1 MSKVPF
7 LDLKS
12 AYQELKL
19 EIDDAISR
27 VLNSGIYILGDELTA
42 FENDY
47 ADFCESRFCVGV
59 ANGLDAIH
67 LALLALNIG
76 EGDEVI
82 VPAHTYIATWL
93 AVSQSRANLIPI
105 EPDEKNFNIN
115 PLLIESAITSK
126 TKAIIVVHLYG
137 QSVDLEK
144 IHLIAKKYNIKVI
157 EDAAQAHGL
166 EYKGKRI
173 GGHSDVVAWS
183 FYPGKNLGAIGDGGA
198 ITTNQEEI
206 YEKIRELRNYGSK
219 VKYINDQKGFNSRLD
234 PIQAAILRVK
244 LKHLVRYNL
253 LRKEV
258 ARKYLTGLRNLPIS
272 LPIINENFDH
282 VWHLFVLRVLKR
294 TEFQDF
300 LKKNDIETLIHYPI
314 PPHLQLAYLDLSF
327 KKGAYPIT
335 ELLHNEVISLP
346 FGPHITDEQ
355 VEKTIEV
362 VKNACSSLY

>member
-1 MSKVPF
+1 MPNVPF
-7 LDLKS
+7 LDLKLV
-12 AYQELKL
+12 YQELKI
-19 EIDDAISR
+19 EIDEALNR
-27 VLNSGIYILGDELTA
+27 VLNSGNYILGDELAA
-42 FENDY
+42 FENEY
-47 ADFCESRFCVGV
+47 AHFCESRFCVGV

-76 EGDEVI
+76 DNDEVI

-93 AVSQSRANLIPI
+93 AVSQSRAKLVPI
-105 EPDEKNFNIN
+105 EPDERNFNIN
-115 PLLIESAITSK
+115 PLLIEKAINSK
-126 TKAIIVVHLYG
+126 TKAIIIVHLYG

-144 IHLIAKKYNIKVI
+144 IHSIAKKNNIKVI

-173 GGHSDVVAWS
+173 GAHSDVVAWS
-183 FYPGKNLGAIGDGGA
+183 FYPGKNLGAYGDGGA
-198 ITTNQEEI
+198 ITTNNEEI
-206 YEKIRELRNYGSK
+206 YQRIRELRNYGSK
-219 VKYINDQKGFNSRLD
+219 IKYINDQKGFNSRLD
-234 PIQAAILRVK
+234 PLQAAILRVK

-258 ARKYLTGLRNLPIS
+258 AKKYLSGLKNLPIG
-272 LPIINENFDH
+272 LPIIHEDLDH

-294 TEFQDF
+294 NEFQEF
-300 LKKNDIETLIHYPI
+300 LKVGGVETLIHYPVA
-314 PPHLQLAYLDLSF
+314 PHLQLAYLDLGF
-327 KKGAYPIT
+327 KKGSYPIT